1 MEVILLHLLF
11 DFIIILILLFFV
23 VMGKK
28 KGFVLTL
35 CGLVALLIAFVGASL
50 LARYASPPIAEAI
63 TPQITTALEE
73 YIQEELPHMDGDD
86 SIYTALKEWGFY
98 NQLVD
103 DMEESFSDTSGELL
117 STIASTIAHSI
128 CYLILFLV
136 TFVLVLIGWYFLSH
150 TIDLVFKLPGL
161 NLLNTWGGAALGLVR
176 GCLIL
181 FVFAWAMQ
189 YFGTIISEEI
199 VAKTY
204 LLKFFMESSPTQMVA
219 NFAAL
224 GTS

>member
-23 VMGKK
+23 VTGKK

-35 CGLVALLIAFVGASL
+35 CGLVALIIAFVGASL
-50 LARYASPPIAEAI
+50 LARYASPPIAQAI
-63 TPQITTALEE
+63 SPQIVAKLET
-73 YIQEELPHMDGDD
+73 YIQEELPDMEGDNSVYD
-86 SIYTALKEWGFY
+86 ALKGLGFY
-98 NQLVD
+98 DQIID
-103 DMEESFSDTSGELL
+103 DMEETISDGTEELL
-117 STIASTIAHSI
+117 TTIASTVALSI
-128 CYLILFLV
+128 CYLVIFLV
-136 TFVLVLIGWYFLSH
+136 TFVLVLVGWYFLSH
-150 TIDLVFKLPGL
+150 TLNFVFKLPGL
-161 NLLNTWGGAALGLVR
+161 NLLNTWGGAVLGLVR

-189 YFGTIISEEI
+189 YFGTIIAEEV

-219 NFAAL
+219 DFAAL
-224 GTS
+224 GVS